1 MKKSKQ
7 DFFTQMKNYKI
18 ANIDKQYNIA
28 QAIVYITMF
37 VLVFVM
43 ELILWG
49 LWPQNK
55 TNSTIIGAS
64 AILFIISFICY
75 TITLFKKK

>member
-43 ELILWG
+43 ELILWE

-55 TNSTIIGAS
+55 TNST
-64 AILFIISFICY
+64 AILL
-75 TITLFKKK
+75 ITLFFVVIFVVSATL